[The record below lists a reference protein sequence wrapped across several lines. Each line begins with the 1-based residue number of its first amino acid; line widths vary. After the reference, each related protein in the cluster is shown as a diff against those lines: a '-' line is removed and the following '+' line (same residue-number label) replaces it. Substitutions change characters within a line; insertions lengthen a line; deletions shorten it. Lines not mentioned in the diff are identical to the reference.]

1 MLDGEGWVG
10 VLAGLVALYSL
21 IHTHTHTGGWV
32 TDGEGVRQP
41 RRHYLLASYPY
52 TFLLSRGR

>member
-1 MLDGEGWVG
+1 MLDGEGWAG

-21 IHTHTHTGGWV
+21 IHTHTGGWV

-41 RRHYLLASYPY
+41 RRHYLLASYLY
-52 TFLLSRGR
+52 IFLLSRGG